1 VKRRNVNVDAVTPA
15 PAEVVFGLLAD
26 GSSWPAWSP
35 LESVE
40 IERPGDA
47 PPEGVGAIRVNRR
60 GRTTGRDQITELV
73 PNRRLEYRTL
83 SGVPVRDYVGE
94 VDLTPSAGGGT
105 AIHLHSSFFPK
116 TPAMG
121 WLLETG
127 LRRFL
132 QQCAN
137 GLAEHA
143 AAVSSSSADTT
154 RDARPA

>member
-1 VKRRNVNVDAVTPA
+1 MKRRNINVNAVTPA
-15 PAEVVFGLLAD
+15 SAAVVYGLLAD
-26 GSSWPAWSP
+26 GSSWPAWSAI
-35 LESVE
+35 ESVE

-73 PNRRLEYRTL
+73 LNQRLEYRTL

-94 VDLTPSAGGGT
+94 VDLTPAPGGGT
-105 AIHLHSSFFPK
+105 AIHWHSSFFPK
-116 TPAMG
+116 APGMG

-132 QQCAN
+132 QQCVT

-143 AAVSSSSADTT
+143 AAVKAQ
-154 RDARPA
+154 